1 MKIKIPLTPIK
12 ICRRGV
18 SDGVPALN
26 MAPNLLLW
34 KCARQETC
42 EEQKEKADQTEVCL
56 SFRFGSLS
64 EMNWLSC

>member
-1 MKIKIPLTPIK
+1 
-12 ICRRGV
+12 
-18 SDGVPALN
+18 

>member
-18 SDGVPALN
+18 SDEVPALN

-42 EEQKEKADQTEVCL
+42 EEQKEKADLTEVCL
-56 SFRFGSLS
+56 FFRSGSLS
-64 EMNWLSC
+64 ERKRLSH